1 MKIAIIGAGNVGKTL
16 GTGLRAKGHTII
28 YGTRDPAK
36 AEDRSAK
43 TFAEAKTVSGALRG
57 ADAVILATPWIATE
71 SLVCEFAGELAG
83 KIVIDATNPINPSLT
98 RLAVG
103 FDTSGAELL
112 QSQARKAK
120 FYKAF
125 NSTGVG
131 VMAKPGFPEGKA
143 VMFVAGPGGPDK
155 KTVLRIVADVGFEA
169 IDAGELKAAR
179 LLEPL
184 AMLWV
189 QLALNTQGRD
199 FAFVMACRDAAN
211 RNADTRVRMVHPH
224 PQEAE

>member
-1 MKIAIIGAGNVGKTL
+1 MEITIVGAGNVGKTL
-16 GTGLRAKGHTII
+16 GRALEAQGHSIV
-28 YGTRDPAK
+28 YATRDPAK
-36 AEDRSAK
+36 ARVRN
-43 TFAEAKTVSGALRG
+43 AKTVAQALSGAEV
-57 ADAVILATPWIATE
+57 VILATPWLATE
-71 SLVCEFAGELAG
+71 SLVCEFADELAG

-112 QSQARKAK
+112 QSQARRAK

-125 NSTGVG
+125 NSTGVA
-131 VMAKPGFPEGKA
+131 VMAKPRFPEGKA
-143 VMFVAGPGGPDK
+143 VMFVAGPGGADK

-169 IDAGELKAAR
+169 VDAGELKAAR

-189 QLALNTQGRD
+189 QLALKEHTREL
-199 FAFVMACRDAAN
+199 ALVMARRDAAN
-211 RNADTRVRMVHPH
+211 RNDEPRVRMVHPH